1 MHPCVYQRHCECLP
15 GKAVIMNGAV
25 RKKGPPILQGA
36 DPIEASLRFYILLWS
51 TGDHGPVAAKTGS
64 QAL

>member
-1 MHPCVYQRHCECLP
+1 
-15 GKAVIMNGAV
+15 MNGAV

-51 TGDHGPVAAKTGS
+51 TGDHGPVAAKTGR